1 MIQQETTEGIRNTDA
16 RTIPVLL
23 VLAFFLSWFP
33 RLFWGF
39 WTDEAGTF
47 WMAAE
52 GWWASIE
59 RTTQWPGQS
68 LLYSLLES
76 FFAWKGA
83 GQEFA
88 LRIPSVLA
96 MVWAG
101 WEMKRL
107 AEITLG
113 KAYGWLAILPLACA
127 PEAIE
132 FGTSARP
139 YALAMAAS
147 LASFRHLLV
156 WQELEPGANRWK
168 PIAKYLGAAVLTL
181 YLHYLFA
188 FVIGI
193 QALYLLFCRF
203 VRGRQVALDLP
214 VVAAVVLPL
223 SLVPLIGSLLVTAR
237 TVVAFASAAKPEF
250 TDLLRLC
257 FPPALALGVG
267 LGAMVLIASAR
278 KLRWRATPVR
288 PELVFL
294 VLTWM
299 LVGPVVFFIAARVTE
314 HSVFNSRYLL
324 FTLPALSLLIVWA
337 VSGLEQASWRKTMAV
352 AIFGASILH
361 PGMLLYSFREGPM
374 SWKPA
379 LQQIV
384 RESSNENPAPVF
396 VESGLAHSGGL
407 NWQEH
412 DPATSPLYA
421 ALLAYPMANRAIP
434 LPYQFSAAAQE
445 FVRERLE
452 KDLRSQPRL
461 WLVAGAD
468 SPQATWMIEHLKGLG
483 YRAET
488 GNFNHFV
495 VVDFRRDGGA
505 RSSLP

>member
-1 MIQQETTEGIRNTDA
+1 MRNDA
-16 RTIPVLL
+16 RVIPVLL
-23 VLAFFLSWFP
+23 VLAFFLSWLP

-52 GWWASIE
+52 GWKAAID

-68 LLYSLLES
+68 LLYSILES
-76 FFAWKGA
+76 IFAVRGS

-96 MVWAG
+96 MLWAG

-107 AEITLG
+107 AENTLG
-113 KAYGWLAILPLACA
+113 MQYGWLATIPLACA

-147 LASFRHLLV
+147 LASFRHLLA
-156 WQELEPGANRWK
+156 WQQQASRQV
-168 PIAKYLGAAVLTL
+168 IAKYLGVTVLTL

-188 FVIGI
+188 FVVVI
-193 QALYLLFCRF
+193 QAAYLLFCRI
-203 VRGRQVALDLP
+203 RGRAVALDLP
-214 VVAAVVLPL
+214 IAAAIVLPC
-223 SLVPLIGSLLVTAR
+223 SLLPLVGSLLVTAR
-237 TVVAFASAAKPEF
+237 TSVAFASAAKPEF

-257 FPPALALGVG
+257 FPPALALGVA

-278 KLRWRATPVR
+278 RLKWRATPVR
-288 PELVFL
+288 PELAFL
-294 VLTWM
+294 VLTW
-299 LVGPVVFFIAARVTE
+299 LLAGPVLFFATARLTE

-324 FTLPALSLLIVWA
+324 FTLPAFSLLIVWA
-337 VSGLEQASWRKTMAV
+337 VSGLEQQGWRMTIAV
-352 AIFGASILH
+352 AMFGASILH

-374 SWKPA
+374 SWRPP

-384 RESSNENPAPVF
+384 RESSRENPAPVF

-407 NWQEH
+407 NWQQH

-421 ALLAYPMANRAIP
+421 ALLAYPLANRTIP
-434 LPYQFSAAAQE
+434 LPYQFSPSAQD
-445 FVRERLE
+445 FVRERLGGE
-452 KDLRSQPRL
+452 LSAQPRL

-468 SPQATWMIEHLKGLG
+468 SPQATWMIEYLKGLG
-483 YRAET
+483 YQAET

-495 VVDFRRDGGA
+495 VVDFRRSGSARASTGA
-505 RSSLP
+505 SPPSGTHRTD